1 LEEKKF
7 INRKSLIKLFRK
19 YVLKKIIQTEK
30 ISFTINLMWVWT
42 RVEFRNVENKWKIT
56 FKKLNGKMDKS
67 DNFNGLLG
75 ESIIWW
81 VQVQGKFWFV
91 IYTNGPKSAAIQCSA
106 QLYSAMSNLISFDQK
121 KKNLSFLLLYF
132 WFGCGTG
139 KQRYMLF
146 IF

>member
-1 LEEKKF
+1 
-7 INRKSLIKLFRK
+7 
-19 YVLKKIIQTEK
+19 
-30 ISFTINLMWVWT
+30 MWVWT

-121 KKNLSFLLLYF
+121 KKTWVFFFFIFGLDAERGSKDTCYLFFNSMFLLDYIKIATELFLYIVPSKI
-132 WFGCGTG
+132 C
-139 KQRYMLF
+139 
-146 IF
+146 

>member
-81 VQVQGKFWFV
+81 VQGKFSFV
-91 IYTNGPKSAAIQCSA
+91 IYINGPKSVAIQHSA
-106 QLYSAMSNLISFDQK
+106 QQPNLYSAMSNL
-121 KKNLSFLLLYF
+121 SFLLSLF
-132 WFGCGTG
+132 LVCMLNDPWNG
-139 KQRYMLF
+139 KTKIHV